1 MEAAEGEEEVEEEA
15 SEEGEGVEDSEEDTS
30 AEVRT
35 EEAAEAGA
43 GVAEGVSTRDYSNYY
58 SRSNPEYLY
67 KWNKHRRLEL
77 KIAERNSKYLSHVR
91 TKK

>member
-58 SRSNPEYLY
+58 SRSKPEYLY
-67 KWNKHRRLEL
+67 
-77 KIAERNSKYLSHVR
+77 INSCMMCVCVAVCYMLV
-91 TKK
+91 TKC